1 MDKRPAAKGQD
12 PFANGVE
19 VVFVYSVME
28 YKRTYVDG
36 YNLLHKIS
44 RLERLMKSNPDA
56 ARRGLVEFVR
66 KRMRGKG
73 QMIVV
78 FDGHGEV
85 IGAGTA
91 ISVVFSLTRTADDWI
106 RFNLE
111 QDRQPRMALVVSSD
125 NEVRAHAAVCGA
137 HLMSAQEFI
146 SDQKREKSDMVEMHL
161 KNRPLTDSEIQYWL
175 DQFEK
180 GG

>member
-1 MDKRPAAKGQD
+1 
-12 PFANGVE
+12 
-19 VVFVYSVME
+19 ME

-73 QMIVV
+73 QIMIV

-85 IGAGTA
+85 IGGGNA
-91 ISVVFSLTRTADDWI
+91 ISVVYSLTRTADDWI

-111 QDRQPRMALVVSSD
+111 RDSQPRMVLVISSD

-137 HLMSAQEFI
+137 HLMSSQEFI
-146 SDQKREKSDMVEMHL
+146 ADQRREKPDMVEMHL
-161 KNRPLTDSEIQYWL
+161 KNRTLSENEIRFWM
-175 DQFEK
+175 DEFK
-180 GG
+180 KRG